1 GTREHGLRVTV
12 WMRLNSCEQGA
23 NRGFVVAGVEPHGM
37 RGRRDGYRATLRKT
51 SLGNHRGRGARL
63 REDTGRRVRVVKED
77 ADLRQVCSGD
87 HASNLVSSN
96 LLPRILDRE
105 HPRRWPWN
113 RLTRRVSENDRNR
126 HLIERRL
133 DRAGDVRQGAI
144 ANLLERHR
152 TERRHA
158 VYGASNC
165 ERG

>member
-1 GTREHGLRVTV
+1 IVACLRVIRASRASRLNLFKDQRVILDDEGKRLERGEIGTREHGLRVTV

-113 RLTRRVSENDRNR
+113 RLTRRVSENDRN
-126 HLIERRL
+126 
-133 DRAGDVRQGAI
+133 
-144 ANLLERHR
+144 
-152 TERRHA
+152 
-158 VYGASNC
+158 
-165 ERG
+165 